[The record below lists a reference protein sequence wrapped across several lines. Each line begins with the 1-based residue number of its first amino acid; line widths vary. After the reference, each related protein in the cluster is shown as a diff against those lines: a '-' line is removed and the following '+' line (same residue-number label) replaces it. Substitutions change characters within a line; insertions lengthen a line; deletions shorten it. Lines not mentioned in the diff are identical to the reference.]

1 MSGGLSKNLLS
12 ASRQLN
18 AKGYRPA
25 ILLDCSCCTGCG
37 LCVRMCPDLVIE
49 IYKEKEMLNGGDKI
63 WHAKF

>member
-1 MSGGLSKNLLS
+1 MVQILIHEDFGKGWSIERQGLSS
-12 ASRQLN
+12 
-18 AKGYRPA
+18 A

-37 LCVRMCPDLVIE
+37 LSARMYPNLVIE